1 LRFWHYVPTIFI
13 SFGSPYHLY
22 EVPEVKT
29 YINCYTP
36 IDMTKQTVVKMLVG
50 KKSFKGINPVD
61 PFCGLEEA
69 RI

>member
-1 LRFWHYVPTIFI
+1 
-13 SFGSPYHLY
+13 
-22 EVPEVKT
+22 
-29 YINCYTP
+29 
-36 IDMTKQTVVKMLVG
+36 VVKMLVG